1 MTEATVRIRQLTKIY
16 HPSPGWMRLF
26 VRSQIRREIV
36 ALDGIDLE
44 VAPGEVCAI
53 VGPNGAGKTT
63 AFRILV
69 GLTTPSS
76 GEARVLGYDTH
87 RQSVAVRREVGWMP
101 AEDRSLFM
109 RLTCAENLQFHGRL
123 QGLRGNELRRRIT
136 DTLKM
141 VNLETAINNSVFSLS
156 AGMRARLQLARA
168 LLHQPRVLILDEP
181 TGSIDPVAAHAL
193 MNLIISIVEGQGL
206 AALISSHR
214 LEDIEA
220 IRNHVVL
227 LHHGRILYEGNLDTL
242 RARYERAQ
250 IEIDFRT
257 SDAAQQAGGL
267 IKRAELADLLSLQES
282 QLRCALGPGVTTGDV
297 LFHINP
303 VMGDILHLREARVPL
318 RDLLAEMYQR
328 SEGDGE
334 DHR

>member
-1 MTEATVRIRQLTKIY
+1 MAEPIIRIRQLTKIY
-16 HPSPGWMRLF
+16 HPSPGWMRVF
-26 VRSQIRREIV
+26 VRSQIRRQIM
-36 ALDGIDLE
+36 ALDRIDLE

-69 GLTTPSS
+69 GLTTPTS
-76 GEARVLGYDTH
+76 GEARVLGYDSH

-109 RLTCAENLQFHGRL
+109 RLSCAENLQFHGRL
-123 QGLRGNELRRRIT
+123 QGLRGQELRRRIAE
-136 DTLKM
+136 TLDM
-141 VNLETAINNSVFSLS
+141 VDLGNAAQNSVFALS

-193 MNLIISIVEGQGL
+193 MNLIIAIVEEQGL

-220 IRNHVVL
+220 VRNHVVL
-227 LHHGRILYEGNLDTL
+227 LHRGKILYEGDLDNL
-242 RARYERAQ
+242 RSRFERAQ

-257 SDAAQQAGGL
+257 PDAAQQAGGL
-267 IKRAELADLLSLQES
+267 IKRAELADLLSLEES
-282 QLRCALGPGVTTGDV
+282 LLRFALGPGVTTGDV
-297 LFHINP
+297 LHHISP
-303 VMGDILHLREARVPL
+303 VLGDILHLREARIPL

-328 SEGDGE
+328 TDGE
-334 DHR
+334 PEASR